1 MHRSENISEDS
12 LAGET
17 LLEDSDGG
25 GGCAYHSRLLD
36 YGYDMLVGENITR
49 LFCFQGPC
57 KWLPIEKSVTS
68 IICGMILH
76 GCGLGASLVGG
87 FSDAHKSAVGP
98 NFVIATLQVFLKS
111 NQISDHGRVARHHR
125 HLWHCV
131 WSLDLC
137 LCLGSICW

>member
-49 LFCFQGPC
+49 LFCIQGPC

-68 IICGMILH
+68 IIRGMILH

-87 FSDAHKSAVGP
+87 FSDAHKSAVGL
-98 NFVIATLQVFLKS
+98 NFVFATLQVLLK
-111 NQISDHGRVARHHR
+111 ITPKSDHGRVA
-125 HLWHCV
+125 
-131 WSLDLC
+131 
-137 LCLGSICW
+137 